1 MSIWSTVEAE
11 AWAYGL
17 RYEDY
22 LNLHNRNNTNALT
35 EKSYRFICEAFD
47 ADLEREP
54 KRAKI

>member
-11 AWAYGL
+11 AWSRGF

-22 LNLHNRNNTNALT
+22 VNLHYQNSTNALT
-35 EKSYRFICEAFD
+35 EKGYRLVCEAFD

-54 KRAKI
+54 KREKI